1 MGILI
6 HIITIPITFF
16 LEAISWVSPRLAY
29 RLAHNSILSTSIDR
43 QLGRRLF

>member
-16 LEAISWVSPRLAY
+16 LEVVSWVSPRFAY
-29 RLAHNSILSTSIDR
+29 RLAHNSILSVSIDR
-43 QLGRRLF
+43 QLGHRLF